1 MSTPK
6 SLAII
11 VTYQPD
17 LASLGTLLD
26 VLRIQADAV
35 IIVDNGSNCDI
46 DHFITERKVAAETL
60 LANDEN
66 IGIAAAQN
74 QGIAWARE
82 QQFDYVILFDQ
93 DSLPQENLLATLVGI
108 AEAKKADGELI
119 AAVGPNFRDARLQKS
134 AQFLRTKGW
143 KSYLQPETIGD
154 VVPVDHLIASGC
166 LIPMQALDRV
176 GGMHEEL
183 FIDYVD
189 TEWSLRAE
197 HRYGLRSYG
206 TYKTTLQHELG
217 QHPVQFFGKH
227 FATHAATRHYY
238 LFRNSV
244 WLWRQNWVPLGWKM
258 ARGPK
263 LVLRLMFCVVFGR
276 PVLAQWRMIGLG
288 LWHGIAGRMGKLDE
302 T

>member
-1 MSTPK
+1 MSSPK

-11 VTYQPD
+11 VTFQPD
-17 LASLGTLLD
+17 LTRLSGLLD
-26 VLRIQADAV
+26 TLRVQADAV
-35 IIVDNGSNCDI
+35 VVVDNGSGQDI
-46 DHFITERKVAAETL
+46 KDFIASRKTTTEAL
-60 LANDEN
+60 IANDKN
-66 IGIAAAQN
+66 MGIAAAQN
-74 QGIAWARE
+74 QGIAQARK

-108 AEAKKADGELI
+108 AEAKKKDGELV
-119 AAVGPNFRDARLQKS
+119 AAIGPNFRDARLQKS
-134 AQFLRTKGW
+134 AQFLRTSGW
-143 KSYLQPETIGD
+143 KSHLQPETTGD
-154 VVPVDHLIASGC
+154 VVVVDHLIASGC

-176 GGMHEEL
+176 GDMREEL

-197 HRYGLRSYG
+197 HRYGLLSYG

-217 QHPVQFFGKH
+217 QHPVQVFGKH
-227 FATHAATRHYY
+227 FAIHAATRHYY

-263 LVLRLMFCVVFGR
+263 LMMRLVFCAIFGR
-276 PVLAQWRMIGLG
+276 PILAQWRMIALG